1 MLSKKTGHVGSKA
14 LSFAIKFISNSTKQQ
29 GTMEKLKPFV
39 ENILYDTIIPIL
51 FVTERDV
58 TTFNN
63 DPVEFIR
70 N

>member
-1 MLSKKTGHVGSKA
+1 
-14 LSFAIKFISNSTKQQ
+14 
-29 GTMEKLKPFV
+29 MEKLKPFV

>member
-1 MLSKKTGHVGSKA
+1 L
-14 LSFAIKFISNSTKQQ
+14 F
-29 GTMEKLKPFV
+29 
-39 ENILYDTIIPIL
+39 DTIIPIL